1 MLNQTKTYNSLK
13 EEYELKIHNLSLKLE
28 SQNSYQHI
36 IDDLEFKNKNL
47 YELVEDFE
55 KEIHRLKNLLK
66 NK

>member
-1 MLNQTKTYNSLK
+1 MNQDLK
-13 EEYELKIHNLSLKLE
+13 
-28 SQNSYQHI
+28 NSYQHI

-47 YELVEDFE
+47 YELIEDFE